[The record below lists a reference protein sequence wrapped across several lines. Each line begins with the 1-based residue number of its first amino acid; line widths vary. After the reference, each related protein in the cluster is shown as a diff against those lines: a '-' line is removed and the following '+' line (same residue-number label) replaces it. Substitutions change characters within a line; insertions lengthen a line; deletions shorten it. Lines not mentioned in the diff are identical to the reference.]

1 MLFLQKRDPFLQLA
15 DLSIFFLGQSS
26 KLIFSTFALIFQLA
40 VLFL

>member
-1 MLFLQKRDPFLQLA
+1 MLFLQKGNPFLQLT
-15 DLSIFFLGQSS
+15 DLPIFFLGQSS